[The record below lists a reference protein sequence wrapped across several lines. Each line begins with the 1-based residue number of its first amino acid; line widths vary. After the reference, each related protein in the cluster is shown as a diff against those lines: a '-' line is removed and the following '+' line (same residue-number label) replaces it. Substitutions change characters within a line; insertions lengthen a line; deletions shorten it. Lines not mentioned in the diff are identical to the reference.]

1 MKGAE
6 YMKYNKKFKELLV
19 KKNVSGYE
27 LSRKT
32 GIPQSTISD
41 WVSEKSDIIFA
52 QFNNICEI
60 CYALNCDPKKFYWVF
75 RHDYDIEFLFE
86 D

>member
-1 MKGAE
+1 
-6 YMKYNKKFKELLV
+6 MKYNKKFKELLI

-27 LSRKT
+27 LSKKT

-41 WVSEKSDIIFA
+41 WVSEKSDILSA
-52 QFNNICEI
+52 QYKSICEI
-60 CYALNCDPKKFYWVF
+60 CYILDCDPKKVYYVF
-75 RHDYDIEFLFE
+75 KFDYDIDFLFE